1 MVGGYYMGYTAAQ
14 VEEIAGKLR
23 AMPVVEQP
31 PKDLTKQEVVKM
43 LAKEIK
49 SLQKKGYTLEQIA
62 TSLKGE
68 GLDISTPTLKS
79 YLQRLKSTAKAVDKK
94 KVGSNPESSGV
105 EVGSKVGI
113 KVDSKVDGRVDA
125 RGDKEADREAG
136 NLSGKSKGG
145 NSKLTPKPDSSEL

>member
-1 MVGGYYMGYTAAQ
+1 MGYTAAQ
-14 VEEIAGKLR
+14 VKEIAVKLR
-23 AMPVVEQP
+23 AMPVVESP

-49 SLQKKGYTLEQIA
+49 SLQNKGYTLEQIA

-79 YLQRLKSTAKAVDKK
+79 YLQRLKSKPKAVDKK
-94 KVGSNPESSGV
+94 KVASNTESNSI
-105 EVGSKVGI
+105 EVGSKV
-113 KVDSKVDGRVDA
+113 DERVDN
-125 RGDKEADREAG
+125 RGDGEID

>member
-1 MVGGYYMGYTAAQ
+1 MGYTAAQ

-23 AMPVVEQP
+23 AMPVIEPP

-49 SLQKKGYTLEQIA
+49 SLQKRGYTLEQIA

-79 YLQRLKSTAKAVDKK
+79 YLQRVKSPA
-94 KVGSNPESSGV
+94 KVGGKSKADSGTLAGSSDSSKVKGQV
-105 EVGSKVGI
+105 VGSQVGGKVDELGDN
-113 KVDSKVDGRVDA
+113 KVDSL
-125 RGDKEADREAG
+125 AD
-136 NLSGKSKGG
+136 SSKQ
-145 NSKLTPKPDSSEL
+145 SSKDKLTPKPDSDDL

>member
-49 SLQKKGYTLEQIA
+49 
-62 TSLKGE
+62 SLKGE

-113 KVDSKVDGRVDA
+113 KVDSKVDERVDD